1 VWTEALA
8 AVPGRV
14 SRLDAAA
21 RRRLDGSGMAGSSL
35 GYPFGLPMARWLA
48 SRYPVMSSKEFE
60 ERICTKRGDHRVE
73 QLE

>member
-8 AVPGRV
+8 AVPARV
-14 SRLDAAA
+14 SRLGAAA
-21 RRRLDGSGMAGSSL
+21 RRRLDGSGMAGSS
-35 GYPFGLPMARWLA
+35 
-48 SRYPVMSSKEFE
+48 PVMSSKEFE